1 MFQRRKPCSQLRLLQ
16 WTAVAP
22 SVLAPPHHLSCRLDL
37 QNQGHALDTSRSLPS
52 PTRHRALSSG
62 RLARS
67 SSLDLDL
74 LSCQLAT
81 LPWVSSRSQEVCHW
95 GARLWPPS
103 GLAWVA
109 GWVLAWTGHLR
120 AWAQSS
126 QAVGK
131 GGAGG
136 DNRAGALSVSPIT
149 EGWAGPAFSVCVC
162 VCARACV
169 HAPTCMQGAGRGGA

>member
-1 MFQRRKPCSQLRLLQ
+1 MRSIC
-16 WTAVAP
+16 
-22 SVLAPPHHLSCRLDL
+22 SVLTGAPPNLLLAQSCGRTATPSFTSLVPRFLKASFGQACFWVLRDRGRKAHSL
-37 QNQGHALDTSRSLPS
+37 GQGPAFSFLMLGSPGTRERRHVGGLAAHHALSF
-52 PTRHRALSSG
+52 
-62 RLARS
+62 
-67 SSLDLDL
+67 
-74 LSCQLAT
+74 
-81 LPWVSSRSQEVCHW
+81 
-95 GARLWPPS
+95 PS

-162 VCARACV
+162 VRTCMRACTHM
-169 HAPTCMQGAGRGGA
+169 HARGRQGWGLVLCT